1 MNIME
6 VTKRNGK
13 TQELLIDKITKRIQY
28 LCTNEEKKKLDI
40 HHIVIKTCSD
50 IYNKIKTSELDT
62 LTANI
67 CGTLGTVNPLY
78 INLAAKISI
87 SNLHKETDD
96 DYQIILNKLY
106 NSEIKYISDTTYKFA
121 CDNITII
128 QKNLNYLNDYNI
140 TYFGLK
146 TLERSYLIKINNA
159 IVERPQHMLMR
170 VSLGMHTDINKV
182 IETYHAMS
190 NKKFIHASPT
200 LFNSGTI
207 RPQLSSCF
215 LMGTDDDLDTMYRT
229 TIADCA
235 SISKHSGGIGIHIGN
250 LRSNGSIIK
259 GVNGSSKG
267 IIPYIK
273 TMEATANHVDQ
284 GGKRMGSIAVYL
296 SSDHADLLYFIELR
310 KQTGDEKK
318 RARDIFLSMWISDLF
333 MKAVEENDDW
343 YLMCPN
349 ESPNLQDTYG
359 EEYNILYKK
368 YVDEGKYK
376 LKLKA
381 RNIWNKILES
391 QIETGMPYICYKD
404 NINNKSNQK
413 NYGVIKSSN
422 LCAEITEY
430 SDHKETA
437 VCNLA
442 SIAVNNFIEP
452 KNITNKF
459 IVYSKSGCENCHVVK
474 MLLRQYNLNYE
485 IKILDNKNDRNKLYQ
500 KIDEKFDILVNSMPL
515 IFLDND
521 DNYLGG
527 YVEFEDYIRP
537 TYNFNELKEIS
548 KQVCYNLNN
557 IIDINYY
564 PTERCKISNFRHRP
578 IGIGIQGLSDAY
590 ILMRYPFYSEKANI
604 LNKEIMETIYYGALE
619 QSMELAIEKGY
630 YESFPESPFSQGIL
644 QFDMW
649 NVTPSNRWD
658 WDTLKLK
665 IKEHGTRNSLV
676 TALMPTASTS
686 QILGNNECFEAYTRN
701 LYTRKTNA
709 GEYTI
714 INKHLYNDLIYLDLW
729 IDEIKNKL
737 IQNYGSIQ
745 NINNIPQII
754 KNLYKTVWEI
764 PQKVIVDQAIARGPY
779 VDQSQSMNIY
789 MATPN
794 MTRLHKSHFYG
805 WKNGLKTGMYYL
817 HSKPAANPI
826 QFTINNNCE
835 SCSG

>member
-296 SSDHADLLYFIELR
+296 SSDHADLLDFIELR

-578 IGIGIQGLSDAY
+578 IGIGIQGLADAY